1 MEERQLFIDILPPS
15 LISIAEEHI
24 KNNLLHNFYEEITND
39 EDLDADRKWAGLS
52 DVEEIRIAFN
62 QFYNLSKE
70 DAEYLD

>member
-15 LISIAEEHI
+15 LISVAEEHI
-24 KNNLLHNFYEEITND
+24 KGNLLDAFYEEIHND
-39 EDLDADRKWAGLS
+39 PDLESDRKWADMSDIS
-52 DVEEIRIAFN
+52 DVKLAFN